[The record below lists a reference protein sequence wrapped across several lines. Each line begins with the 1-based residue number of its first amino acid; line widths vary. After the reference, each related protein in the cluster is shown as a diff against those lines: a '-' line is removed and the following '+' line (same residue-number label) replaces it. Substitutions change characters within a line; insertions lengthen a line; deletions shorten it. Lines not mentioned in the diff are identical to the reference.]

1 MSLSVPIF
9 CWNYLGLRV
18 CLTHHDER
26 VKIMPDI
33 GKVLKD
39 EIARISKREAN
50 SLLTPYIK
58 TIRGLKQ
65 QVADIKKQIGQPAV
79 KPPAEPKATS
89 ADQPEDKGGW
99 FTSKGIAGMR
109 KRLGLTRAQMA
120 TLCGVTVSAVSLW
133 ESASTGKLKL
143 RTKTSEALL
152 KLRKMTPAAAKK
164 SLAGE

>member
-1 MSLSVPIF
+1 
-9 CWNYLGLRV
+9 
-18 CLTHHDER
+18 
-26 VKIMPDI
+26 MPDI
-33 GKVLKD
+33 GKALKD

-50 SLLTPYIK
+50 CLFDAHIK
-58 TIRGLKQ
+58 TIRSLKQ
-65 QVADIKKQIGQPAV
+65 QVAELKKQIGQPAA
-79 KPPAEPKATS
+79 KPPAEPKEAS
-89 ADQPEDKGGW
+89 ADQPEGKSGW
-99 FTSKGIAGMR
+99 FTSKGVAGMR